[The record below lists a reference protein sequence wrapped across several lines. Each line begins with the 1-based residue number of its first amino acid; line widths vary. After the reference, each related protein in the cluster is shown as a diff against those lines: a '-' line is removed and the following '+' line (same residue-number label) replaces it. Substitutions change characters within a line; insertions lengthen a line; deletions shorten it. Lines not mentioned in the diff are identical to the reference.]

1 MNLNLKNIIKL
12 DTKNQ
17 KLISFGWFGATWKDE
32 YLVWDEDAY
41 EVTIHWLTKQLAV
54 DVVHLLVKN
63 ENAFPL
69 LPFQKVQVMVYYNYA

>member
-1 MNLNLKNIIKL
+1 MSSLKPHGCKQYKYESSCLQRLPPVKKFSDRVYLWMNLNLKNIIKL

-41 EVTIHWLTKQLAV
+41 EVTIH
-54 DVVHLLVKN
+54 
-63 ENAFPL
+63 
-69 LPFQKVQVMVYYNYA
+69 